1 MHLSACGKWSPYFVH
16 SIQVTDLGFLR
27 LQQHQKN
34 ELDKRMMSNVQQAM
48 KDSEAMLAV
57 IDAAHKPLQDLAGL
71 QPGPDWS
78 GPPLAMVR

>member
-1 MHLSACGKWSPYFVH
+1 MCV
-16 SIQVTDLGFLR
+16 
-27 LQQHQKN
+27 QHQKN
-34 ELDKRMMSNVQQAM
+34 ELDKRMMGNVQQAM

-57 IDAAHKPLQDLAGL
+57 IDAAHRPMDDLAGL

>member
-1 MHLSACGKWSPYFVH
+1 MSQL
-16 SIQVTDLGFLR
+16 LR
-27 LQQHQKN
+27 PVVVLLQHQKN
-34 ELDKRMMSNVQQAM
+34 ELDKRMMGNVQQAM

-57 IDAAHKPLQDLAGL
+57 IDAAHKPLEDLAAL